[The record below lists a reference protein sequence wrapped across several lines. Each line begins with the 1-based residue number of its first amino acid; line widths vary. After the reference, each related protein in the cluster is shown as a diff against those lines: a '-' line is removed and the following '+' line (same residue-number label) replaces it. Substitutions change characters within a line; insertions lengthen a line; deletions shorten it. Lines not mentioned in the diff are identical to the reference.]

1 MKRIG
6 IISDTHGDASAIRAC
21 AILGAEAD
29 EWYHL
34 GDHASDTEILR
45 RYTDKPIYSVQGNCD
60 FNAGIPLSRV
70 MQVEGRRVLLMH
82 GHGYGVAPKYTYRAC
97 LYAEEQLSHQF
108 KHAADILIVNPGSP
122 SQPRGGRAP
131 SFAMM
136 KIDGSRADARIIGL
150 DKRFDY

>member
-97 LYAEEQLSHQF
+97 LYAEEQECDVLLYGHTHVSEISTYGS
-108 KHAADILIVNPGSP
+108 ILIVNPGSP
-122 SQPRGGRAP
+122 SQPRGGYWR
-131 SFAMM
+131 
-136 KIDGSRADARIIGL
+136 L
-150 DKRFDY
+150 